1 MSPKRPIKEVR
12 AEFAM
17 LLMEANKE
25 GYDRRFP
32 CFNKPEVYTD
42 YTYSPSPE
50 AAEEMCVGCPI
61 FKECREYGLVTK
73 PGWGVHGGIAYRYGV
88 PLRKSTPEA
97 A

>member
-1 MSPKRPIKEVR
+1 MPKRPIKEVR
-12 AEFAM
+12 AEFSA

-32 CFNKPEVYTD
+32 CFGKPEVWVD
-42 YTYSPSPE
+42 YERSPSPDE
-50 AAEEMCVGCPI
+50 AEALCVGCPI
-61 FKECREYGLVTK
+61 LAECREYGLVTK